1 MPLGKMIA
9 NTSYDASVVVD
20 ENHKYLVGIKS
31 FGINSGDQKIAQFKK
46 DSQSWTDLLGD
57 IKFHAD
63 IATDKEAADKE
74 NYQRYEELA
83 RKIAT
88 LRNQRIESSKAQIK
102 GFNSDSV
109 NVEAVYHVLMPTPKG
124 ENPKI
129 FVGETTYLPV
139 DIDNLVIEGSTTKII
154 LPISDLQ
161 MDNTTTSIQQLTASF
176 T

>member
-1 MPLGKMIA
+1 M
-9 NTSYDASVVVD
+9 
-20 ENHKYLVGIKS
+20 GIKS

-46 DSQSWTDLLGD
+46 DSQSWTELLGD

-63 IATDKEAADKE
+63 ISVDKEVADKE

-102 GFNSDSV
+102 GFSSDSV

-129 FVGETTYLPV
+129 FVGETSYLPV
-139 DIDNLVIEGSTTKII
+139 DIDNLVIEGSTTKTIQ
-154 LPISDLQ
+154 PIFDLR
-161 MDNTTTSIQQLTASF
+161 MGNTTTSIQRLTASS

>member
-1 MPLGKMIA
+1 M
-9 NTSYDASVVVD
+9 
-20 ENHKYLVGIKS
+20 
-31 FGINSGDQKIAQFKK
+31 
-46 DSQSWTDLLGD
+46 
-57 IKFHAD
+57 
-63 IATDKEAADKE
+63 
-74 NYQRYEELA
+74 A

-102 GFNSDSV
+102 GFSSDSV

-139 DIDNLVIEGSTTKII
+139 DIDNLVIEGSTTKTIQ
-154 LPISDLQ
+154 PIFDLR
-161 MDNTTTSIQQLTASF
+161 MDNTTTSTRQLTVSS

>member
-1 MPLGKMIA
+1 MESILETK
-9 NTSYDASVVVD
+9 
-20 ENHKYLVGIKS
+20 
-31 FGINSGDQKIAQFKK
+31 KIAQFKK
-46 DSQSWTDLLGD
+46 DSQDWTELLGD

-63 IATDKEAADKE
+63 ISADKE
-74 NYQRYEELA
+74 TADKKNYQRYEELA

-124 ENPKI
+124 ENPRI

-139 DIDNLVIEGSTTKII
+139 DIDNLVIEGSTTKTIQ
-154 LPISDLQ
+154 PIFALQ
-161 MDNTTTSIQQLTASF
+161 MGNTTTSTQQLTVSS